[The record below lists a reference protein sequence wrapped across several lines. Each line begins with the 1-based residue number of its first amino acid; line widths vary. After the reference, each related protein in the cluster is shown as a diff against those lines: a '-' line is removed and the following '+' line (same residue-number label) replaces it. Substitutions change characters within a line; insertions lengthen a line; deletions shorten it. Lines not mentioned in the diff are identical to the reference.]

1 MGLNVKLKVYVL
13 RMGHRISRDKR
24 ITTHVGL
31 AARAFGADG
40 IIISGDMDQNVLNTL
55 SRIVEV
61 WGGPFTIRYERD
73 WRKVI
78 EDCKRSGW
86 KIIHLTMYGIPL
98 LDVIES
104 IRMDPSDKLVIVG
117 SEKVPGIVYKLAD
130 LNVAVTSQPHSEV
143 SALAVFL
150 DRLFE
155 GREFYKE
162 FTSAKLKIIPQER
175 GKKVLKLVEG

>member
-1 MGLNVKLKVYVL
+1 MKIYIL
-13 RMGHRISRDKR
+13 RLGHRIHRDRR

-40 IIISGDMDQNVLNTL
+40 IIISGDMDPSVSRSL
-55 SRIVEV
+55 SRITEV

-73 WRKVI
+73 WRRVI
-78 EDCKRSGW
+78 EDYKSSGW
-86 KIIHLTMYGIPL
+86 RIIHLTMYGLPL
-98 LDVIES
+98 LDIIDS
-104 IRMDPSDKLVIVG
+104 IRMDPADKLVIVG
-117 SEKVPGIVYKLAD
+117 SEKVPGIVYRLAD
-130 LNVAVTSQPHSEV
+130 WNVAVTSQPHSEV

-162 FTSAKLKIIPQER
+162 FTSAKLRIIPQER
-175 GKKVLKLVEG
+175 GKKVLKLVEDGGMGSV